1 MSLYYL
7 QGSADH
13 PDAGHK
19 HETTLLRRVILW
31 LGIMG
36 IITLSLFQGFGAFW
50 SLERW
55 AIHLMPKAWR
65 PEPHKVILLQIDRED
80 SGLNAMNVA
89 MALRGLGKLHPS
101 EIVLDGVITSDQETM
116 PLLSDILARTGN
128 ENITVIQPSLPYPG
142 ALYRPVPLCRY
153 DPPEWLGLRSDW
165 KVLDGS
171 LSNHGSGC
179 FLATPSTEKKDE
191 LNLFAETKYGETIP
205 SLWWAT
211 LTASATSMREP
222 YLYSLWLFGGRIILL
237 PNRSTLYIDAKGS
250 AAMTAKESARME
262 HLDDF
267 LLQMEQKERGVLS
280 PGFDA
285 LWEHAMVVLGT
296 DADLGKVAMLSAL
309 SERIFW
315 NHSPFP
321 FQVSSA
327 LLCVILVLLLDQQS
341 RLVRLGVAL
350 LLLVTTKAGTIIAVR
365 HGIIIP
371 FLPPLL
377 TALLL
382 ILPGSRSKSADH

>member
-1 MSLYYL
+1 
-7 QGSADH
+7 
-13 PDAGHK
+13 
-19 HETTLLRRVILW
+19 
-31 LGIMG
+31 
-36 IITLSLFQGFGAFW
+36 
-50 SLERW
+50 
-55 AIHLMPKAWR
+55 
-65 PEPHKVILLQIDRED
+65 
-80 SGLNAMNVA
+80 
-89 MALRGLGKLHPS
+89 
-101 EIVLDGVITSDQETM
+101 
-116 PLLSDILARTGN
+116 
-128 ENITVIQPSLPYPG
+128 
-142 ALYRPVPLCRY
+142 
-153 DPPEWLGLRSDW
+153 
-165 KVLDGS
+165 
-171 LSNHGSGC
+171 
-179 FLATPSTEKKDE
+179 
-191 LNLFAETKYGETIP
+191 
-205 SLWWAT
+205 
-211 LTASATSMREP
+211 
-222 YLYSLWLFGGRIILL
+222 
-237 PNRSTLYIDAKGS
+237 
-250 AAMTAKESARME
+250 MTAKESARME

-296 DADLGKVAMLSAL
+296 DADLEKIAMLSAL

-321 FQVSSA
+321 FQVSAA
-327 LLCVILVLLLDQQS
+327 LLCVILVLFLDQQS